1 MVIRKNRIEKGRR
14 EEFMGSNPHSK
25 GDVFSRSFIVFLES
39 NDAKTITTIEIIK
52 IILDIMY
59 KIIIIYTKIF

>member
-1 MVIRKNRIEKGRR
+1 MVIRKNRIEKGSR